1 MADGPINTEKVD
13 WVVPVARNVDLSRV
27 PSSNLAKAQEQHAVF
42 VDTTNGLEHAD
53 IDQIVVT
60 GLPAPKENRQPP
72 KT

>member
-13 WVVPVARNVDLSRV
+13 WVVPVARNVDISKV
-27 PSSNLAKAQEQHAVF
+27 PASNLAKAQEQHAVV
-42 VDTTNGLEHAD
+42 VDTTNGLKHAD

-60 GLPAPKENRQPP
+60 GFPAPKENQKPP